1 MGYPISAFCLVQ
13 IVSKVVPMCFST
25 PNAGGVMVHD
35 DLERDPELKFEVSD
49 ILATFLMG
57 YPISAF
63 FSCSNR
69 LESGSSVFL
78 DS

>member
-1 MGYPISAFCLVQ
+1 
-13 IVSKVVPMCFST
+13 
-25 PNAGGVMVHD
+25 MVHD
-35 DLERDPELKFEVSD
+35 DLEHDPELKFEVSD

-69 LESGSSVFL
+69 LESGPNVFL
-78 DS
+78 DPAGGVMVHDDLEHDPELKFEVKVKF